1 MSVQPEALHIELVDE
16 VAAFARERVGGE
28 DLDLVLA
35 FVTGYFAGV
44 SPDDLAERR
53 AEDLYGAAAAHLNL
67 ARRRT
72 PGTPKVRVYNPQIE
86 QHGWQSTH
94 TIVEIVTDDMPFLVD
109 SVRMVVNRR
118 GYTSHLVV
126 HPVLRFRRA
135 EDGRAEALLA
145 VDDASEGSIV
155 EAVIHLEADRQTEPE
170 VLDAIE
176 AEVRSALDDVRAAVQ
191 DWSAMREQLRREHR
205 GSAGV
210 AAARPS
216 RGARGDLRLP
226 RVDRGQPLHVPGVR
240 RIPGREGRKW

>member
-1 MSVQPEALHIELVDE
+1 MTAQSTTQPTELMDD
-16 VAAFARERVGGE
+16 VAALARERVSGE

-44 SPDDLAERR
+44 SPDDLAERK
-53 AEDLYGAAAAHLNL
+53 AEDLYGAAAAHFNL
-67 ARRRT
+67 VRRRT

-94 TIVEIVTDDMPFLVD
+94 TIVEIVTDDMPFLID

-126 HPVLRFRRA
+126 HPVLRFRRG
-135 EDGRAEALLA
+135 EDGRVEALLP

-176 AEVRSALDDVRAAVQ
+176 AEVRSRSTT
-191 DWSAMREQLRREHR
+191 SAPRWRT
-205 GSAGV
+205 
-210 AAARPS
+210 
-216 RGARGDLRLP
+216 GA
-226 RVDRGQPLHVPGVR
+226 
-240 RIPGREGRKW
+240 